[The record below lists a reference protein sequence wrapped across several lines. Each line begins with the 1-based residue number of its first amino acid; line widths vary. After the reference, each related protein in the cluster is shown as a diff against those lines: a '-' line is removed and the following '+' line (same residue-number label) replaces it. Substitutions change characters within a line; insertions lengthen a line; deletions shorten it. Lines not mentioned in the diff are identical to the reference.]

1 MTNEKEFDGKRSG
14 EISDAA
20 MEQAAG
26 GVSSSGHMEGNKY
39 IVALGD
45 PVCIYFVCATCKKP
59 LAPYFV
65 PHGDAD
71 RYCQCQNSYIHCRD
85 CQYVTISANPTT
97 ALPCSIAAI
106 NYRCSK
112 LPL

>member
-85 CQYVTISANPTT
+85 CQYFGEPHNGSSVFHCCN
-97 ALPCSIAAI
+97 
-106 NYRCSK
+106 K
-112 LPL
+112 LSLQ